1 MPLMRFP
8 ALYFRP
14 IVPFRIPRL
23 PYSESNTQREVIGVT
38 MTLVINL
45 HGPNT
50 NTLGN
55 LIAGA
60 LTEMGYSAS
69 AVPSCRR
76 NMELEAMGG
85 DEQAIRLTDG
95 SLESCVELASIQ
107 ADLNRRSIDS
117 GQDTV
122 IVCGPVVDSFWGYK
136 GDREDSFYRAAIETA
151 ADFDAAQYELVP
163 SGGLSEQTLKKF
175 RTFLRDCGVR
185 PRISGQLDF
194 GYHDVIDIVRNEV
207 KLDRERHPVENIDKG
222 DADIDCEKAVAGFK
236 NAAISVQEAIRQL
249 PEGSEMRAKLESM
262 VDRALEDGYGGIHLE
277 TVRKPTGKTM
287 ILGDLVQSEVDAASK
302 RKDICADREGAAGVA
317 EEDHAAETTDS
328 PAVTQD
334 EKAKEDKDN
343 NKNKNNKGKDMGSS
357 DAETKSEYINISF
370 ENKDVRVKPYTD
382 RTGNERLRIN
392 MTMPKGTMVGGK
404 DLSGMKV
411 SMPAREFMKQDKDAG
426 KPVRYGFRSDRDV
439 HFFKY
444 DEQNRRIDYPAE
456 GDPAIM
462 PSDLAAAVAA
472 AYQNREAAK
481 SEPQRD
487 ASREYTG
494 LTFAPCDMKV
504 KTVPA
509 EGGPDKNFLLCKLP
523 PHTTVGNR
531 DLGGMIVSK
540 FLTDRQLAYAQSG
553 KPFTASFKSAMPVRV
568 YPVNGDDSRDNF
580 DYDFRNP
587 QEFSAAALVAGIED
601 AYDARLLNARGY
613 EDGLE
618 AAGKE
623 MAPAAAAAKQMLEDR
638 DAAASRQG
646 SKDAALEY
654 HRTGGGEDMPLGD
667 LCDAKSDEAADRQAG
682 QPTIIA
688 GPELELYDEDVDF

>member
-1 MPLMRFP
+1 M
-8 ALYFRP
+8 A
-14 IVPFRIPRL
+14 
-23 PYSESNTQREVIGVT
+23 
-38 MTLVINL
+38 LVINL

-117 GQDTV
+117 GQDAV

-151 ADFDAAQYELVP
+151 VDFDAAQYELVP

-175 RTFLRDCGVR
+175 RSFLRDCGVR
-185 PRISGQLDF
+185 PRISGQLDY

-207 KLDRERHPVENIDKG
+207 KLDRERHPVENIHKG
-222 DADIDCEKAVAGFK
+222 DVGIDCEKAVAGFK

-262 VDRALEDGYGGIHLE
+262 VDRALENGYGGIHLE
-277 TVRKPTGKTM
+277 TVRRPTGKTM
-287 ILGDLVQSEVDAASK
+287 SLGDLVQSEVDAASK
-302 RKDICADREGAAGVA
+302 RKDIARDLEGEADVA
-317 EEDHAAETTDS
+317 EVADMKTAER
-328 PAVTQD
+328 D
-334 EKAKEDKDN
+334 EKVKEDKDN
-343 NKNKNNKGKDMGSS
+343 NKNKNNKEKDMESNGA
-357 DAETKSEYINISF
+357 DKKPEYINISF

-382 RTGNERLRIN
+382 RNGNERLRIN
-392 MTMPKGTMVGGK
+392 MTMPKGTVVGGK
-404 DLSGMKV
+404 DLSGLKV

-426 KPVRYGFRSDRDV
+426 KPVKYGFRSDRDV
-439 HFFKY
+439 RFFKY
-444 DEQNRRIDYPAE
+444 DEQNRRIDYPGE
-456 GDPAIM
+456 GDPAVM
-462 PSDLAAAVAA
+462 PCDLAAAVAA
-472 AYQNREAAK
+472 AYQCKEASR
-481 SEPQRD
+481 SEHQRD
-487 ASREYTG
+487 VSHEYTG

-504 KTVPA
+504 KTVPV
-509 EGGPDKNFLLCKLP
+509 EDGPDKYFLLCKLP
-523 PHTTVGNR
+523 PHTMVGTR

-568 YPVNGDDSRDNF
+568 YPVNGDDSRSNF
-580 DYDFRNP
+580 DYDFCAP
-587 QEFSAAALVAGIED
+587 QEFSAGALVAGIED
-601 AYDARLLNARGY
+601 AYDARLLNARDY
-613 EDGLE
+613 EQNLE
-618 AAGKE
+618 ASGKK
-623 MAPAAAAAKQMLEDR
+623 MPRAAAVAKQMLEDR
-638 DAAASRQG
+638 DAVASRQG

-654 HRTGGGEDMPLGD
+654 HRTGAGEDMPLSD
-667 LCDAKSDEAADRQAG
+667 LCDAKSIDAADRQTG
-682 QPTIIA
+682 QPAIIP
-688 GPELELYDEDVDF
+688 GPELDLYDKDVEF

>member
-1 MPLMRFP
+1 M
-8 ALYFRP
+8 A
-14 IVPFRIPRL
+14 
-23 PYSESNTQREVIGVT
+23 
-38 MTLVINL
+38 LVINL

-60 LTEMGYSAS
+60 LTEMGYSAR

-117 GQDTV
+117 GQDAV

-136 GDREDSFYRAAIETA
+136 GNREDSFYRAAIETA
-151 ADFDAAQYELVP
+151 VDFDAAQYELVP

-175 RTFLRDCGVR
+175 RAFLRDCGVR
-185 PRISGQLDF
+185 PRISGQLDY

-207 KLDRERHPVENIDKG
+207 KLDREKHPVENVDKG
-222 DADIDCEKAVAGFK
+222 DVDIDCEQAVAGFK

-249 PEGSEMRAKLESM
+249 PEGSEMRMKLESM

-287 ILGDLVQSEVDAASK
+287 SLGDLVQSEVDAASK
-302 RKDICADREGAAGVA
+302 RKDIAADREAEVGVSEAADMKTA
-317 EEDHAAETTDS
+317 ER
-328 PAVTQD
+328 D

-343 NKNKNNKGKDMGSS
+343 DKNKNNKERDMENSA
-357 DAETKSEYINISF
+357 AEKKPEYINISF

-382 RTGNERLRIN
+382 RNGNERLRIN
-392 MTMPKGTMVGGK
+392 MTLPKGTMVGGK
-404 DLSGMKV
+404 DLSGLKV

-426 KPVRYGFRSDRDV
+426 KPVKYGFRSDRDV
-439 HFFKY
+439 RFFKY
-444 DEQNRRIDYPAE
+444 DEQNQRIDYSGE

-472 AYQNREAAK
+472 AYQNRDAAK

-504 KTVPA
+504 KTVPV
-509 EGGPDKNFLLCKLP
+509 EGGSDKNFLLCKLP
-523 PHTTVGNR
+523 PHTTVGGQ
-531 DLGGMIVSK
+531 DLSGMIVSK

-568 YPVNGDDSRDNF
+568 YPVIGDDSRDNF

-587 QEFSAAALVAGIED
+587 QEFSARALVAGIED
-601 AYDARLLNARGY
+601 AYDARLLNARDY
-613 EDGLE
+613 EQNLG
-618 AAGKE
+618 ASGKE
-623 MAPAAAAAKQMLEDR
+623 MSRAAADAKQMLEDR

-654 HRTGGGEDMPLGD
+654 HRTGGGEDMPLGV
-667 LCDAKSDEAADRQAG
+667 LCDAKGEEAADRRAG

>member
-1 MPLMRFP
+1 M
-8 ALYFRP
+8 A
-14 IVPFRIPRL
+14 
-23 PYSESNTQREVIGVT
+23 
-38 MTLVINL
+38 LVINL

-85 DEQAIRLTDG
+85 DDQAIRLTDG

-107 ADLNRRSIDS
+107 VDLNRRSIDS
-117 GQDTV
+117 GQDAV

-151 ADFDAAQYELVP
+151 VDFDAAQYELVP
-163 SGGLSEQTLKKF
+163 SGGLSERTLKKF
-175 RTFLRDCGVR
+175 RAFLRDCGVR
-185 PRISGQLDF
+185 PRISGQLDY

-207 KLDRERHPVENIDKG
+207 KLDRERHPVENVDKVV
-222 DADIDCEKAVAGFK
+222 ADIDCDKAVAGFK
-236 NAAISVQEAIRQL
+236 NAAISVQDAIRQL
-249 PEGSEMRAKLESM
+249 PEGSEMRMKLESM

-287 ILGDLVQSEVDAASK
+287 SLGDLVQSEVDAASK
-302 RKDICADREGAAGVA
+302 RKDNARDLEGEADVA
-317 EEDHAAETTDS
+317 EVADMKTAER
-328 PAVTQD
+328 D
-334 EKAKEDKDN
+334 EKVKEDKDN
-343 NKNKNNKGKDMGSS
+343 NKNKNKNNKEKDMESNG
-357 DAETKSEYINISF
+357 AEKKPEYINISF

-382 RTGNERLRIN
+382 SNGNERLRIN

-404 DLSGMKV
+404 DLSGLKV

-426 KPVRYGFRSDRDV
+426 KPVRYGFRADRDV

-444 DEQNRRIDYPAE
+444 DEQNQRIDYPAE
-456 GDPAIM
+456 GDPEVM
-462 PSDLAAAVAA
+462 PSDLAAAVSA
-472 AYQNREAAK
+472 AYQGKEAAK

-487 ASREYTG
+487 VSREYTG

-504 KTVPA
+504 KTVPV
-509 EGGPDKNFLLCKLP
+509 EDGPDKNFLLCKLP
-523 PHTTVGNR
+523 PHTTVGNQ

-568 YPVNGDDSRDNF
+568 YPVNGDDSRDKF

-587 QEFSAAALVAGIED
+587 QEFSACALVAGIED
-601 AYDARLLNARGY
+601 AYDARLLNARDY
-613 EDGLE
+613 EDELE
-618 AAGKE
+618 AAGME

-667 LCDAKSDEAADRQAG
+667 LCDAKGEEAADRRAG

>member
-1 MPLMRFP
+1 M
-8 ALYFRP
+8 A
-14 IVPFRIPRL
+14 
-23 PYSESNTQREVIGVT
+23 
-38 MTLVINL
+38 LVINL

-95 SLESCVELASIQ
+95 SLESCVEFASIQ

-117 GQDTV
+117 GQDAV

-151 ADFDAAQYELVP
+151 VDFDAAQYELVP

-175 RTFLRDCGVR
+175 RAFLRDCGVR
-185 PRISGQLDF
+185 PRISGQLDY
-194 GYHDVIDIVRNEV
+194 GYHDAIDIVRNEV
-207 KLDRERHPVENIDKG
+207 KLDREKHPVENVDKG
-222 DADIDCEKAVAGFK
+222 DADIDCEQAVAGFK

-249 PEGSEMRAKLESM
+249 PEGSEMRMKLESM

-287 ILGDLVQSEVDAASK
+287 SLGDLVQSEVDAASK
-302 RKDICADREGAAGVA
+302 RKGIAADRGSESEVA
-317 EEDHAAETTDS
+317 ETADVKTAE
-328 PAVTQD
+328 PD
-334 EKAKEDKDN
+334 EKAKADKDN
-343 NKNKNNKGKDMGSS
+343 NKNKNNKEMDMGDSG
-357 DAETKSEYINISF
+357 AENKPEYINISF

-382 RTGNERLRIN
+382 RNGNERLRIN
-392 MTMPKGTMVGGK
+392 MTMPKGTVVGDK

-426 KPVRYGFRSDRDV
+426 KAVKYGFRSDRDV
-439 HFFKY
+439 RFFKY
-444 DEQNRRIDYPAE
+444 DEQNQRIDYPGE
-456 GDPAIM
+456 GDAAIM
-462 PSDLAAAVAA
+462 PSDLAAAVSA
-472 AYQNREAAK
+472 AYQGKEAAK
-481 SEPQRD
+481 SEPHRA
-487 ASREYTG
+487 ASYKYTG

-504 KTVPA
+504 KTVPI
-509 EGGPDKNFLLCKLP
+509 EDGPDKNFLLCKLP
-523 PHTTVGNR
+523 PHTMVGNQ

-540 FLTDRQLAYAQSG
+540 FLTDKQLPYAQSG
-553 KPFTASFKSAMPVRV
+553 KPFTASFKTELPVRV
-568 YPVNGDDSRDNF
+568 YPVGGEDSRDNF
-580 DYDFRNP
+580 DYDYRNP
-587 QEFSAAALVAGIED
+587 QEFSAGALVAGIED
-601 AYDARLLNARGY
+601 AYDARLLNAQGY
-613 EDGLE
+613 EDKLA

-623 MAPAAAAAKQMLEDR
+623 MNPAAAEAKQMLEDR

-646 SKDAALEY
+646 SKAAALEY
-654 HRTGGGEDMPLGD
+654 HQTGGGEDAPLND
-667 LCDAKSDEAADRQAG
+667 LCDVKSSEAAEVQG
-682 QPTIIA
+682 EQPYVIT
-688 GPELELYDEDVDF
+688 GPEPELYDEDVEF

>member
-1 MPLMRFP
+1 M
-8 ALYFRP
+8 A
-14 IVPFRIPRL
+14 
-23 PYSESNTQREVIGVT
+23 
-38 MTLVINL
+38 LVINL

-50 NTLGN
+50 NTLGS

-60 LTEMGYSAS
+60 LTEMGYSAN

-117 GQDTV
+117 GQDAV
-122 IVCGPVVDSFWGYK
+122 IVCGPVVDSFWSYK

-151 ADFDAAQYELVP
+151 VDFDAAQYELVP

-175 RTFLRDCGVR
+175 RDFLRDCGVR
-185 PRISGQLDF
+185 PRINGPLDY
-194 GYHDVIDIVRNEV
+194 GYHEIIDIVRNEV
-207 KLDRERHPVENIDKG
+207 KLDREKHPVENVDKG
-222 DADIDCEKAVAGFK
+222 GADIDCEKAVAGFK

-249 PEGSEMRAKLESM
+249 PQGSEMRAKLESM

-287 ILGDLVQSEVDAASK
+287 SLGDLVQSEVDAASR
-302 RKDICADREGAAGVA
+302 RKDIAADRSSGANI
-317 EEDHAAETTDS
+317 AAANPDMRREASVGQEKDMNS
-328 PAVTQD
+328 PVQN
-334 EKAKEDKDN
+334 EKDKEDEE
-343 NKNKNNKGKDMGSS
+343 KNKNNKEKEKDMENKG
-357 DAETKSEYINISF
+357 AEKKPEYINISF

-382 RTGNERLRIN
+382 RNGNERLRIN
-392 MTMPKGTMVGGK
+392 MTMPKGTAVGGK

-426 KPVRYGFRSDRDV
+426 KPVRYGFRADRDV
-439 HFFKY
+439 RFFKY
-444 DEQNRRIDYPAE
+444 DEQNQRIDYPAE

-472 AYQNREAAK
+472 AYQNKEATK

-487 ASREYTG
+487 KSRGYTG

-504 KTVPA
+504 KTVPV

-553 KPFTASFKSAMPVRV
+553 KPFTASFKSDTPVRV
-568 YPVNGDDSRDNF
+568 YPINGEDSRSNF
-580 DYDFRNP
+580 DYDFCAP
-587 QEFSAAALVAGIED
+587 QEVNAAALVAGIED
-601 AYDARLLNARGY
+601 AYDARLLNARDY
-613 EDGLE
+613 EQNLE
-618 AAGKE
+618 ASGKE

-638 DAAASRQG
+638 DAAALRQG

-654 HRTGGGEDMPLGD
+654 YQHGGAENTPLDD
-667 LCDAKSDEAADRQAG
+667 LCDSKGEEAENRQVG
-682 QPTIIA
+682 QPAIIA
-688 GPELELYDEDVDF
+688 GPELELYDEDVEF

>member
-1 MPLMRFP
+1 M
-8 ALYFRP
+8 A
-14 IVPFRIPRL
+14 
-23 PYSESNTQREVIGVT
+23 
-38 MTLVINL
+38 LVINL

-95 SLESCVELASIQ
+95 SLESCVELASMQ

-117 GQDTV
+117 GQDAV
-122 IVCGPVVDSFWGYK
+122 IVCGAVVDSFWGYK
-136 GDREDSFYRAAIETA
+136 GDHEDSFYRAAIETA
-151 ADFDAAQYELVP
+151 VDFDAAQYELVP
-163 SGGLSEQTLKKF
+163 SGGLSEQTLKMF

-185 PRISGQLDF
+185 PRISGQLDY

-207 KLDRERHPVENIDKG
+207 KLDREKHPMENVDKG
-222 DADIDCEKAVAGFK
+222 DVDIDCEKVVAGFK

-249 PEGSEMRAKLESM
+249 PEGSEIRAKLESM

-287 ILGDLVQSEVDAASK
+287 SLGDLVQSEVDAAFK
-302 RKDICADREGAAGVA
+302 RKDIAADREAEAGVA
-317 EEDHAAETTDS
+317 EVADMKTAER
-328 PAVTQD
+328 D

-343 NKNKNNKGKDMGSS
+343 DKNKNNKERDMENSGA
-357 DAETKSEYINISF
+357 DKKPEYINIRF
-370 ENKDVRVKPYTD
+370 ENKDVRVKPYMD
-382 RTGNERLRIN
+382 RNGNERLRIN
-392 MTMPKGTMVGGK
+392 MTMPKGTVVGGK

-426 KPVRYGFRSDRDV
+426 KPVRYGFRADRDV

-444 DEQNRRIDYPAE
+444 DEQNQRIDYPGE

-462 PSDLAAAVAA
+462 PSDLASAVAA
-472 AYQNREAAK
+472 AYQNKEAAK

-487 ASREYTG
+487 SSREYAG

-504 KTVPA
+504 KTVPVDD
-509 EGGPDKNFLLCKLP
+509 GPDKYFLLCKLP
-523 PHTTVGNR
+523 PHTTVGNQ

-553 KPFTASFKSAMPVRV
+553 KPFTASFKSAMPVSV
-568 YPVNGDDSRDNF
+568 YPVNGNDSRDNF

-601 AYDARLLNARGY
+601 AYDARLLNARDY
-613 EDGLE
+613 EQNLE
-618 AAGKE
+618 ASGKE
-623 MAPAAAAAKQMLEDR
+623 MPRAAADAKQMLEDR

-654 HRTGGGEDMPLGD
+654 HQSGGADMPLSD

-682 QPTIIA
+682 QPTIIS
-688 GPELELYDEDVDF
+688 GPKLDLYDKDVEF

>member
-1 MPLMRFP
+1 MSMG
-8 ALYFRP
+8 A
-14 IVPFRIPRL
+14 I
-23 PYSESNTQREVIGVT
+23 
-38 MTLVINL
+38 MALVINL

-69 AVPSCRR
+69 TVPSCRR

-85 DEQAIRLTDG
+85 DERAIRLTDG

-117 GQDTV
+117 GQDAV

-151 ADFDAAQYELVP
+151 VDFDAAQYELVP

-175 RTFLRDCGVR
+175 RAFLRDCGVR
-185 PRISGQLDF
+185 PRISGQLDY

-207 KLDRERHPVENIDKG
+207 KLNREKHPVENVDK
-222 DADIDCEKAVAGFK
+222 DDVDIDCGQAVAGFK

-262 VDRALEDGYGGIHLE
+262 VDHALEDGYGGIHLG

-287 ILGDLVQSEVDAASK
+287 SLGDLVQSEVDAASK
-302 RKDICADREGAAGVA
+302 RKDIATDDEAEVGVA
-317 EEDHAAETTDS
+317 EVADMKPAER
-328 PAVTQD
+328 D
-334 EKAKEDKDN
+334 EKVKEDVDN
-343 NKNKNNKGKDMGSS
+343 NNTNNKERDMEDSG
-357 DAETKSEYINISF
+357 AEKKPEYINISF

-382 RTGNERLRIN
+382 RNDNERLRIN

-404 DLSGMKV
+404 DLSGLKV

-426 KPVRYGFRSDRDV
+426 KPVRYGFRADRDV

-444 DEQNRRIDYPAE
+444 DGQNQRIDYPGE

-462 PSDLAAAVAA
+462 PSDLATAVAA
-472 AYQNREAAK
+472 AYQNKEAAK

-504 KTVPA
+504 KTVPV

-523 PHTTVGNR
+523 PHTAVGNR
-531 DLGGMIVSK
+531 DLSGMIVSK

-553 KPFTASFKSAMPVRV
+553 KPFTASFKSDTPVRV
-568 YPVNGDDSRDNF
+568 YPVSGEDSRGNF
-580 DYDFRNP
+580 DYDFRAP
-587 QEFSAAALVAGIED
+587 QEFSAGALVAGIED
-601 AYDARLLNARGY
+601 AYDARLLNARDY
-613 EDGLE
+613 EQNLE
-618 AAGKE
+618 ASGKE
-623 MAPAAAAAKQMLEDR
+623 MPRAAADAKQMLEER

-667 LCDAKSDEAADRQAG
+667 LCDAKGEEANGCLGD
-682 QPTIIA
+682 QPIVIA
-688 GPELELYDEDVDF
+688 GPEIELYDEDVEF

>member
-1 MPLMRFP
+1 M
-8 ALYFRP
+8 A
-14 IVPFRIPRL
+14 
-23 PYSESNTQREVIGVT
+23 
-38 MTLVINL
+38 LVINL

-60 LTEMGYSAS
+60 LTEMGYSTS

-95 SLESCVELASIQ
+95 TLESCVELASMQ

-117 GQDTV
+117 GQDAV

-136 GDREDSFYRAAIETA
+136 GDHEDSFYCAAIETA
-151 ADFDAAQYELVP
+151 VDFDAAQYELVP

-175 RTFLRDCGVR
+175 RAFLKDCGVR
-185 PRISGQLDF
+185 PRISGQLDY

-207 KLDRERHPVENIDKG
+207 KLDREKHPVENIDKG
-222 DADIDCEKAVAGFK
+222 DADIDCEKVVAGFK

-249 PEGSEMRAKLESM
+249 PEGSEMRAKLEGM

-287 ILGDLVQSEVDAASK
+287 SLGDLVQSEVDAASK
-302 RKDICADREGAAGVA
+302 RKDIAADREAEAGVA
-317 EEDHAAETTDS
+317 EVADMKTAER
-328 PAVTQD
+328 D
-334 EKAKEDKDN
+334 EKAKEDEDN
-343 NKNKNNKGKDMGSS
+343 NKNKNKNNKEKDMENSGT
-357 DAETKSEYINISF
+357 EKKPEYINISF

-392 MTMPKGTMVGGK
+392 MTMPKGTVVGGK
-404 DLSGMKV
+404 DLSGLKV

-426 KPVRYGFRSDRDV
+426 KPVRYGFRADLDV

-444 DEQNRRIDYPAE
+444 DKQNQRIDYPGE

-462 PSDLAAAVAA
+462 PSDLASAVAA
-472 AYQNREAAK
+472 AYRNKEAAK

-487 ASREYTG
+487 SSREYTG
-494 LTFAPCDMKV
+494 LTFAPCDMKI
-504 KTVPA
+504 KTVPVDD
-509 EGGPDKNFLLCKLP
+509 GPDKYFLLCKLP
-523 PHTTVGNR
+523 PHTTVGNQ

-568 YPVNGDDSRDNF
+568 YPVNCNDSRDNF

-601 AYDARLLNARGY
+601 AYDARLLNARDY
-613 EDGLE
+613 EQNLE
-618 AAGKE
+618 ASGKE
-623 MAPAAAAAKQMLEDR
+623 MPRAAADAKQMLEDR

-654 HRTGGGEDMPLGD
+654 HQSSGADMPLSD

-682 QPTIIA
+682 QPTIIS
-688 GPELELYDEDVDF
+688 GPELDLYDKDVEF

>member
-1 MPLMRFP
+1 M
-8 ALYFRP
+8 A
-14 IVPFRIPRL
+14 
-23 PYSESNTQREVIGVT
+23 
-38 MTLVINL
+38 LVINL

-117 GQDTV
+117 GQDAV

-136 GDREDSFYRAAIETA
+136 GDREDSFYRAAIEA
-151 ADFDAAQYELVP
+151 AVDFDAAQYELVP

-175 RTFLRDCGVR
+175 RAFLRDCGVR
-185 PRISGQLDF
+185 PRINGPLDY
-194 GYHDVIDIVRNEV
+194 GYHEIIDIVRNEV
-207 KLDRERHPVENIDKG
+207 KLDREKHSVENVDKG
-222 DADIDCEKAVAGFK
+222 GADIDCEKAVAGFK
-236 NAAISVQEAIRQL
+236 NAAISVQDAIRQL
-249 PEGSEMRAKLESM
+249 PQGSEMRMKLENM
-262 VDRALEDGYGGIHLE
+262 VDRALEDGYGGIHIE
-277 TVRKPTGKTM
+277 TVRRPMGKTM
-287 ILGDLVQSEVDAASK
+287 SLGDLVQSEVDAASK
-302 RKDICADREGAAGVA
+302 RKGIAADRSSDAGVV
-317 EEDHAAETTDS
+317 AANPDMQREVSVGQEKDMNS
-328 PAVTQD
+328 PAQN
-334 EKAKEDKDN
+334 EKDKEDKE
-343 NKNKNNKGKDMGSS
+343 KNKNNKEKEKGMGNSG
-357 DAETKSEYINISF
+357 AEKKPEYINISF

-382 RTGNERLRIN
+382 RNGNERLRIN
-392 MTMPKGTMVGGK
+392 ITMPKGTVVGGK
-404 DLSGMKV
+404 DLSGLKV

-426 KPVRYGFRSDRDV
+426 KPVKYGFRSDRDV
-439 HFFKY
+439 RFFKY

-456 GDPAIM
+456 GEPAIM
-462 PSDLAAAVAA
+462 PGDLAVAVAA
-472 AYQNREAAK
+472 AYQNKETAK

-504 KTVPA
+504 KTVPV

-523 PHTTVGNR
+523 PHTSVGGQ
-531 DLGGMIVSK
+531 DLSGMIVNK

-553 KPFTASFKSAMPVRV
+553 KPFTASFRSDTPVRV
-568 YPVNGDDSRDNF
+568 YPINGDASRGNF
-580 DYDFRNP
+580 DYDFRAR
-587 QEFSAAALVAGIED
+587 QEFNAGALVAGIED
-601 AYDARLLNARGY
+601 AYDARLLNARDY
-613 EDGLE
+613 EQNLE
-618 AAGKE
+618 ASGKE
-623 MAPAAAAAKQMLEDR
+623 MPRAAADALQMLEDR

-654 HRTGGGEDMPLGD
+654 HRYGDAENTPLDD
-667 LCDAKSDEAADRQAG
+667 LCDAKGEDAADRQG
-682 QPTIIA
+682 DQPAVIV
-688 GPELELYDEDVDF
+688 GPEPDLYDEDVEF

>member
-1 MPLMRFP
+1 MSMG
-8 ALYFRP
+8 A
-14 IVPFRIPRL
+14 I
-23 PYSESNTQREVIGVT
+23 
-38 MTLVINL
+38 MALVINL

-85 DEQAIRLTDG
+85 DERAIRLTDG

-107 ADLNRRSIDS
+107 ADLNRRSIDPK
-117 GQDTV
+117 QDAV

-136 GDREDSFYRAAIETA
+136 GEREDSFYRAAIETA
-151 ADFDAAQYELVP
+151 VDFDAAQYELVP

-175 RTFLRDCGVR
+175 RAFLRDCGVR
-185 PRISGQLDF
+185 PRINGQLDY
-194 GYHDVIDIVRNEV
+194 GYHDIIDIVQNEV
-207 KLDRERHPVENIDKG
+207 KLDREKHPVENIDKG
-222 DADIDCEKAVAGFK
+222 DADIDCEKAIAGFK

-249 PEGSEMRAKLESM
+249 PEGSDMRMKLESM

-287 ILGDLVQSEVDAASK
+287 SLGDLVQSEVDAASK
-302 RKDICADREGAAGVA
+302 RKGVAADRESETEVTEAADRKTADG
-317 EEDHAAETTDS
+317 
-328 PAVTQD
+328 D
-334 EKAKEDKDN
+334 EKAKADKDN
-343 NKNKNNKGKDMGSS
+343 NKNKNNKEKDMGDSG
-357 DAETKSEYINISF
+357 AEKKPEYINISF

-382 RTGNERLRIN
+382 RNGNDRLRIN
-392 MTMPKGTMVGGK
+392 MTMPKGTTVGGK

-439 HFFKY
+439 RFFRY
-444 DEQNRRIDYPAE
+444 DEQNQRIDYPAE
-456 GDPAIM
+456 GEPAIM

-472 AYQNREAAK
+472 AYQNKEAAK

-487 ASREYTG
+487 ASREYTR
-494 LTFAPCDMKV
+494 LTFAPCDLKV
-504 KTVPA
+504 KTVPV
-509 EGGPDKNFLLCKLP
+509 EDGPDKNFLLCKLP
-523 PHTTVGNR
+523 PHTSVGGQ

-540 FLTDRQLAYAQSG
+540 FLTDRQLTYAQSG

-568 YPVNGDDSRDNF
+568 YPVKGDDSRDNF
-580 DYDFRNP
+580 DYDFRAP
-587 QEFSAAALVAGIED
+587 QEFSAGALVAGIED
-601 AYDARLLNARGY
+601 AYDARLLNARDY
-613 EDGLE
+613 EQILE
-618 AAGKE
+618 ASGKE
-623 MAPAAAAAKQMLEDR
+623 MPRAAADAKQMLEDR

-667 LCDAKSDEAADRQAG
+667 LCDAKGEEAADRQAG
-682 QPTIIA
+682 QPAIIA
-688 GPELELYDEDVDF
+688 GPELDLYDEDVEF

>member
-1 MPLMRFP
+1 M
-8 ALYFRP
+8 A
-14 IVPFRIPRL
+14 
-23 PYSESNTQREVIGVT
+23 
-38 MTLVINL
+38 LVINL

-69 AVPSCRR
+69 TVPSCRR

-85 DEQAIRLTDG
+85 DERAIRLTDG

-117 GQDTV
+117 GQDAV

-151 ADFDAAQYELVP
+151 VDFDAAQYELVP

-175 RTFLRDCGVR
+175 RAFLRDCGVR
-185 PRISGQLDF
+185 PRISGQLDY

-207 KLDRERHPVENIDKG
+207 KLNREKHPVENVDK
-222 DADIDCEKAVAGFK
+222 DDVDIDCGQAVAGFK

-262 VDRALEDGYGGIHLE
+262 VDHALEDGYGGIHLE

-287 ILGDLVQSEVDAASK
+287 SLGDLVQSEVDAASK
-302 RKDICADREGAAGVA
+302 RKDIATDDEAEVGVA
-317 EEDHAAETTDS
+317 EVADMKPAER
-328 PAVTQD
+328 D
-334 EKAKEDKDN
+334 EKVKEDVDN
-343 NKNKNNKGKDMGSS
+343 NNKNNKERDMEDSG
-357 DAETKSEYINISF
+357 AEKKPEYINISF

-382 RTGNERLRIN
+382 RNDNERLRIN

-404 DLSGMKV
+404 DLSGLKV

-426 KPVRYGFRSDRDV
+426 KPVRYGFRADRDV

-444 DEQNRRIDYPAE
+444 DGQNQRIDYPGE

-462 PSDLAAAVAA
+462 PSDLATAVAA
-472 AYQNREAAK
+472 AYQNKEAAK

-504 KTVPA
+504 KTVPV

-523 PHTTVGNR
+523 PHTAVGNR
-531 DLGGMIVSK
+531 DLSGMIVSK

-553 KPFTASFKSAMPVRV
+553 KPFTASFKSDTPVRV
-568 YPVNGDDSRDNF
+568 YPVSGEDSRGNF
-580 DYDFRNP
+580 DYDFRAP
-587 QEFSAAALVAGIED
+587 QEFSAGALVAGIED
-601 AYDARLLNARGY
+601 AYDARLLNARDY
-613 EDGLE
+613 EQNLE
-618 AAGKE
+618 ASGKE
-623 MAPAAAAAKQMLEDR
+623 MPRAAADAKQMLEER

-667 LCDAKSDEAADRQAG
+667 LCDAKGEEANGCLGD
-682 QPTIIA
+682 QPIVIA
-688 GPELELYDEDVDF
+688 GPEIELYDEDVEF